1 MVTPLALVVREGL
14 DAGMRAVAREDM
26 ITIGRARG
34 NDLVLRD
41 PAVSRRHLE
50 ARAADGVLFVRAADG
65 AAPFVFRA
73 ESVREARLDV
83 GDALLVGDTW
93 LVVVH
98 GESTRVA
105 PGHQTLP
112 SAGPSVAPGHQT
124 LPSAGPSIP
133 PLGTVP
139 PGGTQRTDVRTL
151 FDGASSEVRGLA
163 ALLQLTEALDRARDR
178 GAAEDALRGFVAD
191 HLRAAVVTFDAPPPD
206 LAVDATSPVVLE
218 HSADGATILVLPTG
232 VPAPATIT
240 VRVQPSDAL
249 SNQLRRLLVIA
260 ARVLGS
266 RLEQVRV
273 LATAREETANLR
285 TLAVGSARAFLG
297 TSKSAEHVARVVP
310 RLAASDACALLLGE
324 SGVGK
329 TFVARLIHEQSP
341 RAEAP
346 LRVINCAAIPE
357 NLLEAELFGA
367 ERGAF
372 TGAVAA
378 REGAFEAAGNGTL
391 LLDEIGEL
399 GLTGQ
404 AKLLRALEERRFE
417 RLGSNRSIP
426 LRARVLAA
434 TNRDLAAMVDSH
446 TFRRDL
452 FFRIS
457 VITLRIPALRERGDD
472 IRLLAERIFADLVP
486 GCARR
491 VRGFSPAAL
500 AAISSYAWPG
510 NVRELRNA
518 IEHALVLGDGPLIEP
533 SDLPETMAIANPPP
547 PVTDAALVRLPMRLD
562 ELEDVAIQAALAA
575 TRGNRTRAAALL
587 GINRV
592 TLYKKLRE
600 EPPA

>member
-1 MVTPLALVVREGL
+1 MVTPLALVVREGP
-14 DAGMRAVAREDM
+14 DASARAVAAEEM
-26 ITIGRARG
+26 ITVGRARG

-50 ARAADGVLFVRAADG
+50 ARADGGYLFVRAADG
-65 AAPFVFRA
+65 AAPFVYRA
-73 ESVREARLDV
+73 ESVRQARVEV
-83 GDALLVGDTW
+83 GESLLVGDTW
-93 LVVVH
+93 LVVVQ
-98 GESTRVA
+98 GEPRRVP
-105 PGHQTLP
+105 PGHTTLQ
-112 SAGPSVAPGHQT
+112 SAGSGPP
-124 LPSAGPSIP
+124 PAGA
-133 PLGTVP
+133 VP
-139 PGGTQRTDVRTL
+139 TGGTQRTDVRTL
-151 FDGASSEVRGLA
+151 FDGASSEVRGLS
-163 ALLQLTEALDRARDR
+163 ALFQLTEALDDTRDR
-178 GAAEDALRGFVAD
+178 AGAEEALRGFVTD
-191 HLRAAVVTFDAPPPD
+191 HIRTAEVAFDAAPPD
-206 LAVDATSPVVLE
+206 VALDATSGAPEATPAVLE
-218 HSADGATILVLPTG
+218 ETAAGATTLVLPTG
-232 VPAPATIT
+232 VSSPATIT
-240 VRVQPSDAL
+240 IRIPAPEVL
-249 SNQLRRLLVIA
+249 SNQLRRLLVVA

-273 LATAREETANLR
+273 LTSARAETESLR
-285 TLAVGSARAFLG
+285 ALAVGSARAFLG
-297 TSKSAEHVARVVP
+297 TSKAAEHVARVVP

-399 GLTGQ
+399 GLTSQ
-404 AKLLRALEERRFE
+404 AKLLRALEDRRFE
-417 RLGSNRSIP
+417 RLGSNKAIA

-434 TNRDLAAMVDSH
+434 TNRDLASMVDQH

-457 VITLRIPALRERGDD
+457 VITLRVPALRERGDD
-472 IRLLAERIFADLVP
+472 IRLLAERILADLVP

-500 AAISSYAWPG
+500 AAIASYAWPG

-518 IEHALVLGDGPLIEP
+518 IEHALVLGDGPWIEP
-533 SDLPETMAIANPPP
+533 SDLPETMAVANAPPP
-547 PVTDAALVRLPMRLD
+547 AADQAIARLPMRLD
-562 ELEDVAIQAALAA
+562 ELEDLAIQAALAA
-575 TRGNRTRAAALL
+575 THGNRTRAAALL

-600 EPPA
+600 DPPG

>member
-1 MVTPLALVVREGL
+1 MTPLAVVVREGP
-14 DAGMRAVAREDM
+14 DASARAVAGDEM

-50 ARAADGVLFVRAADG
+50 ARADGGYLFVRAADG
-65 AAPFVFRA
+65 AAPFVYRA
-73 ESVREARLDV
+73 ESVRQARVEV
-83 GDALLVGDTW
+83 GESLLVGDTW
-93 LVVVH
+93 LVVVQ
-98 GESTRVA
+98 GEPRRVP
-105 PGHQTLP
+105 PGHTTLQ
-112 SAGPSVAPGHQT
+112 SAGSGPP
-124 LPSAGPSIP
+124 PAGAA
-133 PLGTVP
+133 P

-151 FDGASSEVRGLA
+151 FDGASSEVRGLS
-163 ALLQLTEALDRARDR
+163 ALFQLTEALDHTRDR
-178 GAAEDALRGFVAD
+178 AGAEDALRAFVTD
-191 HLRAAVVTFDAPPPD
+191 HIRTAEVAFDAAPPD
-206 LAVDATSPVVLE
+206 IALDATSGASADTARSVLE
-218 HSADGATILVLPTG
+218 ESAAGATTVVLPTG
-232 VPAPATIT
+232 VSSPATIT
-240 VRVQPSDAL
+240 VRIPTPEVL
-249 SNQLRRLLVIA
+249 SNQLRRLLVVA

-266 RLEQVRV
+266 RLEQVRA
-273 LATAREETANLR
+273 LTSARAETESLR
-285 TLAVGSARAFLG
+285 ALAVGSARAFLG
-297 TSKSAEHVARVVP
+297 TSKAAEHVARVVP

-404 AKLLRALEERRFE
+404 AKLLRALEDRRFE
-417 RLGSNRSIP
+417 RLGSNKPIA

-434 TNRDLAAMVDSH
+434 TNRDLASMVDQH
-446 TFRRDL
+446 MFRRDL

-457 VITLRIPALRERGDD
+457 VITLRVPALRERGDD
-472 IRLLAERIFADLVP
+472 IRLLAERILADLVP
-486 GCARR
+486 ACARR

-518 IEHALVLGDGPLIEP
+518 IEHALVLGDGPWIEP
-533 SDLPETMAIANPPP
+533 SDLPETMAVANPPP
-547 PVTDAALVRLPMRLD
+547 PATDQAIARLPMRLD
-562 ELEDVAIQAALAA
+562 ELEDLAIQAALAA
-575 TRGNRTRAAALL
+575 TNGNRTRAAALL

-600 EPPA
+600 EPPG